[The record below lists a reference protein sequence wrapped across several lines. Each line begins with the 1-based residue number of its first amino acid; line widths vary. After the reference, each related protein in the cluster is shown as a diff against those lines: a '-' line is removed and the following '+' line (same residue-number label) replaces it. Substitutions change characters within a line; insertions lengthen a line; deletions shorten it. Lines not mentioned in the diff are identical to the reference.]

1 MYLIFYYIEV
11 LKALPM
17 AHLDELV
24 VLPVYSDFIFVSG
37 SLFFMILPLSLQSQK
52 QRSGWESS

>member
-1 MYLIFYYIEV
+1 MYLIFYYIEL

-17 AHLDELV
+17 AHLGGLE

-52 QRSGWESS
+52 QRSRRESS